1 MHIFLQCR
9 FFEIYGNLNSVRE
22 SSVRKKK
29 ERGVKTNSRDSSK
42 GSTSRSS
49 VGKRQYKKA
58 KIPLASHAG
67 TLYLKHERFLDRSFP
82 SFLYCLRSIIVNPDC

>member
-1 MHIFLQCR
+1 M
-9 FFEIYGNLNSVRE
+9 
-22 SSVRKKK
+22 RKKK

-67 TLYLKHERFLDRSFP
+67 TLYLKHERLDRSFP
-82 SFLYCLRSIIVNPDC
+82 SFLYCLRSITLNPDVVSQ

>member
-1 MHIFLQCR
+1 M
-9 FFEIYGNLNSVRE
+9 
-22 SSVRKKK
+22 RKKK

-67 TLYLKHERFLDRSFP
+67 TLYLKHERLVHFHHYYIVCEADQP
-82 SFLYCLRSIIVNPDC
+82 VNPDVVSQ

>member
-1 MHIFLQCR
+1 M
-9 FFEIYGNLNSVRE
+9 
-22 SSVRKKK
+22 RKKK

-67 TLYLKHERFLDRSFP
+67 TLYLKHERLDQFI
-82 SFLYCLRSIIVNPDC
+82 SIITILSAKQTNL